1 MVATYDNSYSRLVA
15 FLKIVLPLIALAI
28 LSTLFLISNTIDP
41 SEKIPFA
48 DIDVEELAREQ
59 KIGGPSYSGVS
70 KNGAAY
76 TVVAE
81 SATPNFGED
90 KGMTAHDIRAMI
102 ETKGGMT
109 IDFTAP
115 DGKFVEKTDQ
125 AIMTGGV
132 RIVTSTGY
140 DITSEVV
147 HSKLDMSELETN
159 STVKASGP
167 FGNFTAG
174 KMVITQQ
181 TGQGGE
187 RDYLLVFTEGVN
199 LVYLPQK

>member
-1 MVATYDNSYSRLVA
+1 MATYDDGYSRLVA
-15 FLKIVLPLIALAI
+15 FLKVVLPLIALAI
-28 LSTLFLISNTIDP
+28 LSTLFLVSNVIDP

-70 KNGAAY
+70 KSGAAY
-76 TVVAE
+76 TVTAE
-81 SATPNFGED
+81 SATPNFGDD
-90 KGMTAHDIRAMI
+90 KGMAAHDIKAMI
-102 ETKGGMT
+102 ETKSGT
-109 IDFTAP
+109 FIDFTAP
-115 DGKFVEKTDQ
+115 DGNFAEKTDQ
-125 AIMTGGV
+125 AVMTGGV

-147 HSKLDMSELETN
+147 HSKLDMSELETDSVVN
-159 STVKASGP
+159 AIGP

-181 TGQGGE
+181 SAKGTE
-187 RDYLLVFTEGVN
+187 RDYLMVFTEGVN
-199 LVYLPQK
+199 LIYIPQQ